1 MKHDPTCV
9 KQSATERAWHA
20 AAANKII
27 TTAVLAWACWLITRI
42 ADMVFAD
49 PASINLHT
57 VSAFALVVGI
67 LATVIGFLR
76 WVWPKVG
83 K

>member
-1 MKHDPTCV
+1 MTDLDPTCV
-9 KQSATERAWHA
+9 KQTRTERARRFVV
-20 AAANKII
+20 ANKIL

-49 PASINLHT
+49 PAAISLHT

-67 LATVIGFLR
+67 LATVIGLVQSFR
-76 WVWPKVG
+76 SDR
-83 K
+83 